1 MSFDEA
7 SIPDQT
13 GRVAIVTG
21 ANSGIG
27 YETARALAA
36 KGARVVVACRD
47 ASKGRSAEARIR
59 AAHPNCDARFEALDL
74 GSLTSVRAFAARFL
88 AAESRLD
95 LLINNA
101 GVMVPPLGRTAD
113 GFELQFGT
121 NHLGHFALGG
131 LLLERIRATAGARV
145 VSVSSLMHRIGRI
158 DFSNLNA
165 ERSYNATLAYGQSKL
180 ANLLFVRELQQRFAK
195 AGVQAIAAAA
205 HPGSTRTGLQ
215 QHSTLMGAAV
225 AVFAQQPPDGALPTL
240 RAATAADVR
249 GGDYYGPGRWFEM
262 AGPPVAARRSAA
274 ARDDATA
281 QRLWDVSTQLTGVA
295 YTI

>member
-59 AAHPNCDARFEALDL
+59 AAHPKCDARFEALDL

-121 NHLGHFALGG
+121 NHLGHFALSG
-131 LLLERIRATAGARV
+131 LLLERIRVTAGARV
-145 VSVSSLMHRIGRI
+145 VCVSSLMHRIGRI
-158 DFSNLNA
+158 DFGNLNA

>member
-1 MSFDEA
+1 MGFDET
-7 SIPDQT
+7 SIPDQS

-47 ASKGRSAEARIR
+47 ASKGRDAESRIR
-59 AAHPNCDARFEALDL
+59 AAHPKCDARFEALDL
-74 GSLTSVRAFAARFL
+74 GSLASVRAFAERFL
-88 AAESRLD
+88 ATESRLD

-121 NHLGHFALGG
+121 NHLGHFALSG

-145 VSVSSLMHRIGRI
+145 VCVSSLMHRIGRI

-195 AGVQAIAAAA
+195 AGVRAIAAAA

-215 QHSTLMGAAV
+215 QHSTLMAAAV
-225 AVFAQQPPDGALPTL
+225 AAFAQQPPDGALPTL

-262 AGPPVAARRSAA
+262 VGPPEPARASARSKDDIVA
-274 ARDDATA
+274 
-281 QRLWDVSTQLTGVA
+281 QQLWEASERLTGISF
-295 YTI
+295 TI

>member
-47 ASKGRSAEARIR
+47 ASKGKGAEGRIR
-59 AAHPNCDARFEALDL
+59 AAHPKCDARFEALDL
-74 GSLTSVRAFAARFL
+74 GSLASVRAFAARFL

-121 NHLGHFALGG
+121 NHLGHFALSG
-131 LLLERIRATAGARV
+131 LLLERIRVTAGARV
-145 VSVSSLMHRIGRI
+145 VCVSSLMHRIGRI
-158 DFSNLNA
+158 DFGNLNA

-180 ANLLFVRELQQRFAK
+180 ANLLFVRELQQRFAR

-215 QHSTLMGAAV
+215 QHSTLMAAAV
-225 AVFAQQPPDGALPTL
+225 TAFAQQPPAGALPTL

-262 AGPPVAARRSAA
+262 VGPPVAARMSSA
-274 ARDDATA
+274 ARDDTSAK
-281 QRLWDVSTQLTGVA
+281 RLWDVSTRLTGVA